1 MFKMQGKK
9 IVRKLFAVASA
20 AALSVAALIQ
30 GSVTADAAGFTGTD
44 IAAKAVTYQG
54 VPYVSG
60 GIGRSGVDCSGFVYS
75 VLTEMGFAN
84 IPRAQA
90 GWWNVSGITYQGNPV
105 QIQQLDASNPSYEAK
120 PGDILVYQGHVCIS
134 MGRPGT
140 WIDNSGN
147 SYGDI
152 RSYVAA
158 IGGNTGLVFETPGCV
173 WPARSAW
180 YRIHARSTAP
190 SADGRITGV
199 EIDDTNT
206 GATSTAYAAIA
217 YRFSLG
223 NENSVSVQ
231 ETTTA
236 TVEQNSMQKTTSGT
250 VNAVSEEAE
259 PKIKAIQISEQSALG
274 YRVTV
279 QISNLQN
286 VSQIYFPT
294 WTNSGWQDDI
304 TWESGNVNGDTV
316 SYYVSASEHGNRN
329 DIYYTHIHM
338 YDQNGNLTIDGS
350 QINGLN

>member
-1 MFKMQGKK
+1 MQGKK

-20 AALSVAALIQ
+20 AALSVAVLIQ

-152 RSYVAA
+152 RSYV
-158 IGGNTGLVFETPGCV
+158 
-173 WPARSAW
+173 
-180 YRIHARSTAP
+180 
-190 SADGRITGV
+190 
-199 EIDDTNT
+199 
-206 GATSTAYAAIA
+206 AAIA